1 METKNYFFN
10 NNNNKIPFNNDSTN
24 QNIIPKI
31 TSGKII
37 NINNNQQELYDFYD
51 QSEKEKEKDSITEE
65 DLGNG
70 KKIVDFL
77 TKDLINK
84 MTLISPIPQ
93 QNLPQKKTIME
104 NLMQEKDES
113 FEEKEEEDL
122 SPDEEEGEESDD
134 SNIEDLNPQ
143 NEIKIIK
150 NENEKENIEKNKNFK
165 LEKNKKINNDFDKN
179 KENNINAQNLNKT
192 FSYNIKDINNKEKLS
207 NSHITSFFYLTT
219 KHLKEELENEHSYY
233 SDFNNSHNYIPKI
246 NLESNC
252 NENNTNSNGHSN
264 NISNTNESLQNE
276 SLNFNVSPNTFFG
289 AYNQVSID
297 KNSNEKKS
305 ETDNNNKTNN
315 LNNDDEISNN
325 SKNESK
331 ITIRERSQKE
341 ESINSDKKINNIQPF
356 YPKNNYNN
364 TDENHYNQTLK
375 IVNNNFPNNNNNIIF
390 NINSIIQF

>member
-150 NENEKENIEKNKNFK
+150 NENEKENIEKNKNFE

-192 FSYNIKDINNKEKLS
+192 FS
-207 NSHITSFFYLTT
+207 
-219 KHLKEELENEHSYY
+219 
-233 SDFNNSHNYIPKI
+233 
-246 NLESNC
+246 
-252 NENNTNSNGHSN
+252 
-264 NISNTNESLQNE
+264 
-276 SLNFNVSPNTFFG
+276 
-289 AYNQVSID
+289 
-297 KNSNEKKS
+297 
-305 ETDNNNKTNN
+305 
-315 LNNDDEISNN
+315 
-325 SKNESK
+325 
-331 ITIRERSQKE
+331 
-341 ESINSDKKINNIQPF
+341 
-356 YPKNNYNN
+356 
-364 TDENHYNQTLK
+364 
-375 IVNNNFPNNNNNIIF
+375 
-390 NINSIIQF
+390 